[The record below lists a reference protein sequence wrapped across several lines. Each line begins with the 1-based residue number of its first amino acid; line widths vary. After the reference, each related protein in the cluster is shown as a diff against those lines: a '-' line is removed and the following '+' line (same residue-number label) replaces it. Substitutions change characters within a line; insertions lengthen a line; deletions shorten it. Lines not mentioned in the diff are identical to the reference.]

1 MSATHQNVD
10 DAKMGRDSSI
20 IRVISG

>member
-1 MSATHQNVD
+1 MSAPHQNVD